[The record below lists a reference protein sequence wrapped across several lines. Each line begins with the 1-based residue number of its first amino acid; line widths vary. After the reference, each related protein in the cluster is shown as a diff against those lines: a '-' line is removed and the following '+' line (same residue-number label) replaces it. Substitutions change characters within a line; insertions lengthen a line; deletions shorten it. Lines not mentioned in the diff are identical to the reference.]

1 MSNPNRDRVKRERTT
16 EQSPPTYDQDELEA
30 KIAADCDDASAVGD
44 RNVGGDCS
52 MVKAGKKQR
61 IEVPGEPGDKKRKK
75 RKADEKKTKAP
86 KMKEPTAAAPKPAT
100 NDGAGDGQ
108 SLASSED
115 HKAGPEKTTETEPLT
130 EARVM
135 ELLKQEMKD
144 KAQEVRQ
151 LAGACDTT
159 IVNAKVGE
167 LTTKLEDLQAK
178 FDGMTEAGPTEAR
191 VNELIKERCNELIKP
206 IAEKAEDAR
215 QLAGACVTM
224 TKGIQVA
231 YDAHREMFT
240 QMRATITQL
249 ESKMCAHGEKAV
261 AQDKK
266 IQALEL
272 KLKSNQEL
280 TFNGYKLS
288 EGGARYPG
296 LNQVSHDVY
305 HLKKQAARTVPAASQ
320 AAWKPYQSQF
330 SYNPTAPQ
338 YSGP

>member
-16 EQSPPTYDQDELEA
+16 EQSPPTYNLDELEA
-30 KIAADCDDASAVGD
+30 KSAADCHDASAVGD

-52 MVKAGKKQR
+52 MVKAG
-61 IEVPGEPGDKKRKK
+61 KK

-167 LTTKLEDLQAK
+167 LTTKLEDLRAK
-178 FDGMTEAGPTEAR
+178 FDGMTEAGPI
-191 VNELIKERCNELIKP
+191 ELIKERFDELIKP

-280 TFNGYKLS
+280 TLNGYKLS